1 LPRKQ
6 TLQAANGNRQVC
18 PHQPWS
24 RACPRLGQQHYTH
37 ADLAFSATRGAFFPA
52 RGGDDRHAGNECDQP
67 VPRPAS
73 GAEIDLKMTR
83 QRFPTIGSLIGDST
97 LAETYYYQDQTSPSV
112 LKGLAANRS
121 RLRWALVAQHFPRTA
136 SASSDNSLSVTWG
149 IARRAR
155 GRVRVI
161 IQSFSS

>member
-1 LPRKQ
+1 MLIWLLRQ
-6 TLQAANGNRQVC
+6 LGARFSWRAAVTTAM
-18 PHQPWS
+18 P
-24 RACPRLGQQHYTH
+24 AT
-37 ADLAFSATRGAFFPA
+37 SAISLFRDA
-52 RGGDDRHAGNECDQP
+52 
-67 VPRPAS
+67 AS

-136 SASSDNSLSVTWG
+136 SASNDNSLSVPWG
-149 IARRAR
+149 IAPRAR